1 MGLGFNSSNVNAHG
15 SVIVSSHGDMSCSQ
29 CCTFLMQWT
38 KQQGIETRVLSDCN
52 TTFISHMLAA
62 GQVSSLV
69 SAIYTNPAIFT
80 RVDQQVN
87 FFWWPKTSSE
97 TSPQTFGS

>member
-1 MGLGFNSSNVNAHG
+1 MVVLTMFTCV
-15 SVIVSSHGDMSCSQ
+15 V
-29 CCTFLMQWT
+29 QWT

-62 GQVSSLV
+62 GQASSLV

-80 RVDQQVN
+80 RVEQQVN
-87 FFWWPKTSSE
+87 FFLVAQSNKE
-97 TSPQTFGS
+97 ALLRLLAVE